1 MLQWLLYGGMLSNLV
16 QGYNCFQTHFL
27 YFQCQHLLAFESIHL
42 MGKEYKYWILSFV
55 LELFSINI
63 FFAASNHTIPKYGQ
77 KHIDFIDGIIKRD
90 RQKHMQLWTLQM
102 KPDEPPEIQGPG
114 RLGFLHQNDICL
126 KKLWSHYS
134 WRFFLSWPGWR
145 HRRGGRWRRRWC
157 RRGSTWQ
164 GLSTLLSLR
173 GSLQGLSWTGS
184 PTPGSG
190 IRWMRF

>member
-1 MLQWLLYGGMLSNLV
+1 
-16 QGYNCFQTHFL
+16 
-27 YFQCQHLLAFESIHL
+27 
-42 MGKEYKYWILSFV
+42 MGECWVILSRATIAFRHIFV
-55 LELFSINI
+55 LSMSASRCFWKYSFNGQRIQILNTKLCFRTVFHKH

-90 RQKHMQLWTLQM
+90 RQKHMPLWTLQM